1 MGHQLDPLNGKRY
14 VDAAL
19 HGTNEEFQRSA
30 LAWLNAE
37 FGFDGA
43 VWGQGT
49 PGDQAPVAFEDVLVE
64 GRSPELIRDYL
75 RVAHLDPVSRQ
86 FLANPFQPQHVLVEQ
101 SYRGQQQEPVREYLR
116 QYCIGQLILAGARAL
131 PGEAVSWMTLYR
143 EDAAQPFSAEEVQRA
158 AAMIQLMLVTLALRR
173 PAAVE
178 EPGLAPVTPPCGTFP
193 SPLLSA
199 REYEV
204 ARAYADGASYKA
216 VARQLGMAPATARVH
231 LASAFRKLD
240 VHNKV
245 ELRVALTRQSG

>member
-1 MGHQLDPLNGKRY
+1 MGHFFDPLNGMRCF
-14 VDAAL
+14 DAAL
-19 HGTNEEFQRSA
+19 HGTNEEFQHAA

-49 PGDQAPVAFEDVLVE
+49 PGDRTPVSFEDALVE
-64 GRSPELIRDYL
+64 GRSPDLIRDYL
-75 RVAHLDPVSRQ
+75 PIAHLDPVSRQ
-86 FLANPFQPQHVLVEQ
+86 FLANPFLPQHVLVEQ
-101 SYRGQQQEPVREYLR
+101 VYDAKQYEPLRDYLR
-116 QYCIGQLILAGARAL
+116 HYRIGQLILAGARAK
-131 PGEAVSWMTLYR
+131 PGDAVSWMTLYR
-143 EDAAQPFSAEEVQRA
+143 EDARHPFSPLEVQRA

-173 PAAVE
+173 PAVE
-178 EPGLAPVTPPCGTFP
+178 EAADRVAEAPPCGTFA

-245 ELRVALTRQSG
+245 ELRVALSHQPG